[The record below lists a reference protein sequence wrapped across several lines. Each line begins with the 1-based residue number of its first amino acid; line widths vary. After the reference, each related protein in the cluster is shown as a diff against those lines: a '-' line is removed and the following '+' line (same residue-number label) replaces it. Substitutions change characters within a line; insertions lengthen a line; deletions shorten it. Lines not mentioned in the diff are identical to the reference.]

1 MKYESRIEVIVLIL
15 QAAIEGAT
23 AIKIMYKISYLSY
36 KHLIDCLNVLQKNGL
51 IEYCMRN
58 GVYVTTNKGMYF
70 LHIYIE
76 LNELMALKSK
86 RYSKRYTSTFHNLL
100 LIHHLFNYAAISI
113 QSLLI
118 LLRSAV
124 EKLLA

>member
-1 MKYESRIEVIVLIL
+1 MKYESRVEVIVLIL
-15 QAAIEGAT
+15 QAAIEGET

-58 GVYVTTNKGMYF
+58 GVYITTNKGMYF

-76 LNELMALKSK
+76 LNELIALKG
-86 RYSKRYTSTFHNLL
+86 KRYTSTFHNLL
-100 LIHHLFNYAAISI
+100 LIHNLFNYAVISI
-113 QSLLI
+113 QCLLI

-124 EKLLA
+124 EKFLA